1 MVDDKHVTDIKTKAN
16 IFKEYFAEQCTRLK
30 SNTVLP
36 INQTLLTQ
44 SRFTYLDFNEEEIL
58 KIIRTLNIDKS
69 HGQEDFFR
77 IIRICDKSL
86 LKALFFFKIQLS
98 HFISR
103 IYGKRSNITP
113 VQKKND
119 KQVVETAGKYTSY
132 PYLEKF
138 LRK

>member
-1 MVDDKHVTDIKTKAN
+1 MVK
-16 IFKEYFAEQCTRLK
+16 
-30 SNTVLP
+30 
-36 INQTLLTQ
+36 
-44 SRFTYLDFNEEEIL
+44 
-58 KIIRTLNIDKS
+58 KI
-69 HGQEDFFR
+69 FFR

-98 HFISR
+98 HLISR

-113 VQKKND
+113 VHKKND
-119 KQVVETAGKYTSY
+119 KQVVETTGQYTSY